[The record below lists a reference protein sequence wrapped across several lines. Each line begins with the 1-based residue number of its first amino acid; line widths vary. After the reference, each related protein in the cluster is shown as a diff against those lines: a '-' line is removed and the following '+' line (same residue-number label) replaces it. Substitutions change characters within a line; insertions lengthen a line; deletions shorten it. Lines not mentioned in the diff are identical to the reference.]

1 MIGRER
7 TGILWPNHTRAFR
20 PTDHT
25 LTTHSIQSRTQSGYA
40 AQMMGAPKFAN
51 ELYFKWGHPENKNMS
66 RWFGHALA
74 ATAVA
79 QARAFSRATQQETVA
94 A

>member
-1 MIGRER
+1 
-7 TGILWPNHTRAFR
+7 
-20 PTDHT
+20 
-25 LTTHSIQSRTQSGYA
+25 
-40 AQMMGAPKFAN
+40 MMGAPKFAN